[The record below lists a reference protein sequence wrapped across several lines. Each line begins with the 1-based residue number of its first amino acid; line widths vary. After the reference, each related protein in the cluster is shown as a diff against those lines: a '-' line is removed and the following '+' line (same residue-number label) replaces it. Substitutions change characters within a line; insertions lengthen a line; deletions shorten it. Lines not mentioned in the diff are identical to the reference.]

1 MRIFFGL
8 LIFCATVYWGWTLA
22 HTKHY
27 QGKQWRR
34 HAWPA
39 ILPLLIS
46 FSLLGGTISGLLLLG
61 LLGYWGWQLFARK
74 NYRGKQLLK
83 HGWPILLLL
92 LISFGMLS
100 WPSAADATPKP
111 KVKIETVKKSH
122 AVTVKNDTKLQ
133 ALQKANSSSAVS
145 LKTRTSD
152 LAKQKSQIDHDKDQ
166 NKQDGATKQTAATA
180 VNTGANPSTD
190 SLADKTYT
198 GQQTITVNNNHPA
211 FSSADLDT
219 NKGAWQRYG
228 NLDQLNRVTA
238 ANALLNQSLMP
249 KAKREPLTVDPTGWR
264 NKKISSGW
272 LYNRSHLIGY
282 QLTGQNNNFKNLM
295 TGTRS
300 LNAPEMVTYENQV
313 ADYLKANSSHYV
325 RYEVTPVFKGN
336 ELLAR
341 GVQMRGQSVGSDDVS
356 FNIYIFNVQA
366 GMTLNYN
373 DGSSR
378 VAN

>member
-1 MRIFFGL
+1 MKILFGL
-8 LIFCATVYWGWTLA
+8 IIFCATVYWSWTLA
-22 HTKHY
+22 QRKHY
-27 QGKQWRR
+27 QSKQWRR

-46 FSLLGGTISGLLLLG
+46 FTLLGGTIGGLLLLG
-61 LLGYWGWQLFARK
+61 LLGYWGWQLVAR
-74 NYRGKQLLK
+74 NHYRGKKLLK
-83 HGWPILLLL
+83 HGWPIILLL
-92 LISFGMLS
+92 LISFGMLGS
-100 WPSAADATPKP
+100 SNAATATPTT
-111 KVKIETVKKSH
+111 KVKVETVKKDH
-122 AVTVKNDTKLQ
+122 TITVNNDTKLK
-133 ALQKANSSSAVS
+133 ALQKANSSSAES
-145 LKTRTSD
+145 LKTRTDD
-152 LAKQKSQIDHDKDQ
+152 LAKQKSQIDHDKEQ
-166 NKQDGATKQTAATA
+166 NQKDGATKPTATTA
-180 VNTGANPSTD
+180 VDTGTNPSTD

-211 FSSADLDT
+211 FSLSDLSTD
-219 NKGAWQRYG
+219 NGAWQRYG

-249 KAKREPLTVDPTGWR
+249 KAKREPLNVNPTGWR
-264 NKKISSGW
+264 NKKIASGW

-313 ADYLKANSSHYV
+313 ANYLKANSSHFV

-373 DGSSR
+373 DGTSR